1 MTPET
6 DTVKALAFGR
16 IAIGA
21 VSLLLPRLAARL
33 FLLDIRRNPQLAYM
47 TRLFGAREIALGAIA
62 LGAPEEAKT
71 PLTGLGIAV
80 DGADAVASVAAV
92 RSGLIPKPA
101 GALVTLAALGAVG
114 AGAAALAGRR

>member
-1 MTPET
+1 MDLALPLVATADDRMLDDALRWCAAVGRTPE
-6 DTVKALAFGR
+6 VA
-16 IAIGA
+16 
-21 VSLLLPRLAARL
+21 P
-33 FLLDIRRNPQLAYM
+33 
-47 TRLFGAREIALGAIA
+47 ELGAIA

-80 DGADAVASVAAV
+80 DGADAVASVAAI
-92 RSGLIPKPA
+92 RSGLISKPA